1 MLTPRS
7 PRTLGADRPV
17 VDVARVKCGSCGRA
31 VGDLI
36 AAAETLLE
44 ATSAGLR
51 WRGKPACT
59 CPSLA
64 CKATDL
70 GVVLARAQRLGRPT
84 TWRLTSRQS
93 RPLTPGELELIA
105 RRRQERHPLELA
117 RGRHRKLTRDWSPE
131 QWNGLFRELDRI
143 VPTPPDEHE
152 RH

>member
-7 PRTLGADRPV
+7 PRLLGADRPV
-17 VDVARVKCGSCGRA
+17 VRVARVKCGSCGRA

-44 ATSAGLR
+44 ATPAELR

-70 GVVLARAQRLGRPT
+70 GVVLARAQRLDRPT
-84 TWRLTSRQS
+84 TFRLTTSHT
-93 RPLTPGELELIA
+93 RPMPQA
-105 RRRQERHPLELA
+105 WRDELA
-117 RGRHRKLTRDWSPE
+117 RRQREQQPRELVFGRLRKLTRGWSGDDWYNWLETP
-131 QWNGLFRELDRI
+131 GRM
-143 VPTPPDEHE
+143 PPDEPE

>member
-1 MLTPRS
+1 MLIPR
-7 PRTLGADRPV
+7 PPHPLGADRPV
-17 VDVARVKCGSCGRA
+17 VLVASVKCGSCGRA

-44 ATSAGLR
+44 ATPAELR
-51 WRGKPACT
+51 WRGKPTCT
-59 CPSLA
+59 CPTWA

-84 TWRLTSRQS
+84 TWRLTARQS
-93 RPLTPGELELIA
+93 RPLTPVELELIA
-105 RRRQERHPLELA
+105 RRRQERQPLELA

-131 QWNGLFRELDRI
+131 QWSALYRELDRI
-143 VPTPPDEHE
+143 VPMPPDEPE